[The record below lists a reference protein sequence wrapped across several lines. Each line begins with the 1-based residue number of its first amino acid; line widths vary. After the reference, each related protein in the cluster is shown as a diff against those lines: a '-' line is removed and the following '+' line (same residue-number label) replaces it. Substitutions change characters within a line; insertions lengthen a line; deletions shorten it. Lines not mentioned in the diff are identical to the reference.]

1 MINNRIEKLRSL
13 MKEKDIFAYII
24 PSADY
29 HQSEY
34 VGEFFKGREF
44 ISGFTGSAGTVV
56 ITQEKAILWT
66 DGRYFLQA
74 EEELSTSCVELYKMG
89 QENVPT
95 TFEYIENEVPSGSK
109 VGFDGRTISAAMGA
123 ILELNLAKKNI
134 TISYEDDLLNE
145 IWEDRPA
152 LSDAKAFLLD
162 IKYRGEDFTSKIA
175 RVREWMREN
184 NTTTHILTSLDDI
197 AWLFNIRG
205 GDIKYNPVVLSYAV
219 ITLDKAI
226 LFIDENKL
234 NDEIKEEFNKI
245 GIEIRNYFEIYE
257 FVKNINKDEVVLL
270 DGTTVNYTI
279 YKNIPSNVTII
290 DAPNPTFIFKAIK
303 NEVELQ
309 NIRDCHIKDGVA
321 MTKFMY
327 WLKTNIGKMKITE
340 ISAADKLEELRR
352 NDKECFDL
360 SFPTIAGYKEHAAMM
375 HYSATEESDYELKQ
389 EGMLLVDSGGQYYTG
404 TTDITRTYILGDITE
419 EQKLHYTSVLRGMI
433 RLSKAKFLYGCRG
446 LNLDILARGPL
457 WDIGIDYKCGTG
469 HGIGFVSNVHE
480 GPNGFRWKI
489 VPERNDSCIFEEGMV
504 TTNEPGVYIEG
515 SHGIRIENEL
525 ICQRGPKVG
534 VDQFMEFETITFA
547 PIDLDGVNPEYMEK
561 SEIAWLNNYHEQVF
575 EKISP
580 YLNEEEVEWLKKY
593 TRAI

>member
-162 IKYRGEDFTSKIA
+162 IKYSGEDFTSKIA

-226 LFIDENKL
+226 LFVDENKL
-234 NDEIKEEFNKI
+234 NDEIKTSFGEEVV
-245 GIEIRNYFEIYE
+245 EIKNYFEIYE
-257 FVKNINKDEVVLL
+257 FVKTINKEEIVLIDSNKISYSIL
-270 DGTTVNYTI
+270 
-279 YKNIPSNVTII
+279 KNIPAGVKVVNGM
-290 DAPNPTFIFKAIK
+290 NPSTKFKAQK
-303 NEVELQ
+303 NSVEIE
-309 NIRDCHIKDGVA
+309 NTKKAHIRDGVA
-321 MTKFMY
+321 VTKFMY
-327 WLKTNIGKMKITE
+327 WLKNNIGKIEITE
-340 ISAADKLEELRR
+340 LSAADKITELRR
-352 NDKECFDL
+352 EQGKFIEE
-360 SFPTIAGYKEHAAMM
+360 SFGTIAGYASNGAII
-375 HYSATEESDYELKQ
+375 HYSVTKESNTTLKDR
-389 EGMLLVDSGGQYYTG
+389 GLFLLDSGGQYFDG
-404 TTDITRTYILGDITE
+404 TTDITRTFALGELTE
-419 EQKLHYTSVLRGMI
+419 EEKYHFTTVARAMI
-433 RLSKAKFLYGCRG
+433 RLSDVKFLHGVNGYY
-446 LNLDILARGPL
+446 LDILARGIL
-457 WDIGIDYKCGTG
+457 WNEGLNYNHGTG
-469 HGIGFVSNVHE
+469 HGVGHVLNVHE
-480 GPNGFRWKI
+480 GPNGFRLDNKESAI
-489 VPERNDSCIFEEGMV
+489 LEEGMI
-504 TTNEPGVYIEG
+504 TTNEPGFYKAG
-515 SHGIRIENEL
+515 SHGIRLENEML
-525 ICQRGPKVG
+525 CVKGEKSEFG
-534 VDQFMEFETITFA
+534 QFMEFEPITIA
-547 PIDLDGVNPEYMEK
+547 PIDLDAINVELMKEDEK
-561 SEIAWLNNYHEQVF
+561 A
-575 EKISP
+575 
-580 YLNEEEVEWLKKY
+580 YLNEYHKMVFDTVSPFLTTEETNWLKEY

>member
-123 ILELNLAKKNI
+123 VLELNLAKKNI

-162 IKYRGEDFTSKIA
+162 IKYSGEDFTSKIA

-226 LFIDENKL
+226 LFVDENKL
-234 NDEIKEEFNKI
+234 NDEIKTSFGEEVV
-245 GIEIRNYFEIYE
+245 EIKNYFEIDE
-257 FVKNINKDEVVLL
+257 FVKTINKEEIVLIDSNKISYSIL
-270 DGTTVNYTI
+270 
-279 YKNIPSNVTII
+279 KNIPAGVKVVNGM
-290 DAPNPTFIFKAIK
+290 NPSTKFKAQK
-303 NEVELQ
+303 NSVEIE
-309 NIRDCHIKDGVA
+309 NTKKAHIRDGVA
-321 MTKFMY
+321 VTKFMY
-327 WLKTNIGKMKITE
+327 WLKNNIGKIEITE
-340 ISAADKLEELRR
+340 LSAADKITELRR
-352 NDKECFDL
+352 EQGKFIEE
-360 SFPTIAGYKEHAAMM
+360 SFGTIAGYASNGAII
-375 HYSATEESDYELKQ
+375 HYSATKESNTTLKDK
-389 EGMLLVDSGGQYYTG
+389 GLFLLDSGGQYFDG
-404 TTDITRTYILGDITE
+404 TTDITRTFALGELTE
-419 EQKLHYTSVLRGMI
+419 EEKYHFTTVARAMI
-433 RLSKAKFLYGCRG
+433 RLSDVKFLHGVNGYY
-446 LNLDILARGPL
+446 LDILARGIL
-457 WDIGIDYKCGTG
+457 WNEGLNYNHGTG
-469 HGIGFVSNVHE
+469 HGVGHVLNVHE
-480 GPNGFRWKI
+480 GPNGFRLDNKESAI
-489 VPERNDSCIFEEGMV
+489 LEEGMI
-504 TTNEPGVYIEG
+504 TTNEPGFYKAG
-515 SHGIRIENEL
+515 SHGIRLENEML
-525 ICQRGPKVG
+525 CVKGEKNEFG
-534 VDQFMEFETITFA
+534 QFMELEPITIA
-547 PIDLDGVNPEYMEK
+547 PIDLDAINVELMKEDEK
-561 SEIAWLNNYHEQVF
+561 A
-575 EKISP
+575 
-580 YLNEEEVEWLKKY
+580 YLNEYHKMVFDTVSPFLTTEETNWLKEY

>member
-162 IKYRGEDFTSKIA
+162 IKYSGEGFTSKIA

-234 NDEIKEEFNKI
+234 NDEIKTSFGEEVV
-245 GIEIRNYFEIYE
+245 EIKNYFEIYE
-257 FVKNINKDEVVLL
+257 FVKTINKEEIVLIDSNKISYSIL
-270 DGTTVNYTI
+270 
-279 YKNIPSNVTII
+279 KNIPAGVKVVNGM
-290 DAPNPTFIFKAIK
+290 NPSTKFKAQK
-303 NEVELQ
+303 NSVEIE
-309 NIRDCHIKDGVA
+309 NTKKAHIRDGVA
-321 MTKFMY
+321 VTKFMY
-327 WLKTNIGKMKITE
+327 WLKNNIGKIEITE
-340 ISAADKLEELRR
+340 LSAADKITELRR
-352 NDKECFDL
+352 EQGKFIEE
-360 SFPTIAGYKEHAAMM
+360 SFGTIAGYASNGAII
-375 HYSATEESDYELKQ
+375 HYSVTKESNTTLKDR
-389 EGMLLVDSGGQYYTG
+389 GLFLLDSGGQYFDG
-404 TTDITRTYILGDITE
+404 TTDITRTFALGELTE
-419 EQKLHYTSVLRGMI
+419 EEKYHFTTVARAMI
-433 RLSKAKFLYGCRG
+433 RLSDVKFLHGVNGYY
-446 LNLDILARGPL
+446 LDILARGIL
-457 WDIGIDYKCGTG
+457 WNEGLNYNHGTG
-469 HGIGFVSNVHE
+469 HGVGHVLNVHE
-480 GPNGFRWKI
+480 GPNGFRLDNKESAI
-489 VPERNDSCIFEEGMV
+489 LEEGMI
-504 TTNEPGVYIEG
+504 TTNEPGFYKAG
-515 SHGIRIENEL
+515 SHGIRLENEML
-525 ICQRGPKVG
+525 CVKGEKNEFG
-534 VDQFMEFETITFA
+534 QFMEFEPITIA
-547 PIDLDGVNPEYMEK
+547 PIDLDAINVELMKEDEK
-561 SEIAWLNNYHEQVF
+561 A
-575 EKISP
+575 
-580 YLNEEEVEWLKKY
+580 YLNEYHKMVFDTVSPFLTTEETNWLKEY

>member
-145 IWEDRPA
+145 IWDDRPA

-162 IKYRGEDFTSKIA
+162 IKYSGEDFTSKIA

-226 LFIDENKL
+226 LFVDENKL
-234 NDEIKEEFNKI
+234 NDEIKTSFGEEVV
-245 GIEIRNYFEIYE
+245 EIKNYFEIYE
-257 FVKNINKDEVVLL
+257 FVKTINKEEIVLIDSNKISYSIL
-270 DGTTVNYTI
+270 
-279 YKNIPSNVTII
+279 KNIPAGVKVVNGM
-290 DAPNPTFIFKAIK
+290 NPSTKFKAQK
-303 NEVELQ
+303 NSVEIE
-309 NIRDCHIKDGVA
+309 NTKKAHIRDGVA
-321 MTKFMY
+321 VTKFMY
-327 WLKTNIGKMKITE
+327 WLKNNIGKIEITE
-340 ISAADKLEELRR
+340 LSAADKITELRR
-352 NDKECFDL
+352 EQGKFIEE
-360 SFPTIAGYKEHAAMM
+360 SFGTIAGYASNGAII
-375 HYSATEESDYELKQ
+375 HYSVTKESNITLKDR
-389 EGMLLVDSGGQYYTG
+389 GLFLLDSGGQYFDG
-404 TTDITRTYILGDITE
+404 TTDITRTFALGELTE
-419 EQKLHYTSVLRGMI
+419 EEKYHFTTVARAMI
-433 RLSKAKFLYGCRG
+433 RLSDVKFLHGVNGYY
-446 LNLDILARGPL
+446 LDILARGIL
-457 WDIGIDYKCGTG
+457 WNEGLNYNHGTG
-469 HGIGFVSNVHE
+469 HGVGHVLNVHE
-480 GPNGFRWKI
+480 GPNGFRLDNKESAI
-489 VPERNDSCIFEEGMV
+489 LEEGMI
-504 TTNEPGVYIEG
+504 TTNEPGFYKAG
-515 SHGIRIENEL
+515 SHGIRLENEML
-525 ICQRGPKVG
+525 CVKGEKNEFG
-534 VDQFMEFETITFA
+534 QFMEFEPITIA
-547 PIDLDGVNPEYMEK
+547 PIDLDAINVELMKEDEK
-561 SEIAWLNNYHEQVF
+561 A
-575 EKISP
+575 
-580 YLNEEEVEWLKKY
+580 YLNEYHKMVFDTVSPFLTTEETNWLKEY

>member
-152 LSDAKAFLLD
+152 LSDVKAFLLD
-162 IKYRGEDFTSKIA
+162 IKYSGEDFTSKIA

-219 ITLDKAI
+219 ITLDKAM
-226 LFIDENKL
+226 LFVDENKL
-234 NDEIKEEFNKI
+234 NDEIKTSFGEEVV
-245 GIEIRNYFEIYE
+245 EIKNYFEIYE
-257 FVKNINKDEVVLL
+257 FVKTINKEEIVLIDSNKISYSIL
-270 DGTTVNYTI
+270 
-279 YKNIPSNVTII
+279 KNIPAGVKVVNGM
-290 DAPNPTFIFKAIK
+290 NPSTKFKAQK
-303 NEVELQ
+303 NSVEIE
-309 NIRDCHIKDGVA
+309 NTKKAHIRDGVA
-321 MTKFMY
+321 VTKFMY
-327 WLKTNIGKMKITE
+327 WLKNNIGKIEITE
-340 ISAADKLEELRR
+340 LSAADKITELRR
-352 NDKECFDL
+352 EQGKFIEE
-360 SFPTIAGYKEHAAMM
+360 SFGTIAGYASNGAII
-375 HYSATEESDYELKQ
+375 HYSVTKESNTTLKDR
-389 EGMLLVDSGGQYYTG
+389 GLFLLDSGGQYFDG
-404 TTDITRTYILGDITE
+404 TTDITRTFALGELTE
-419 EQKLHYTSVLRGMI
+419 EEKYHFTTVARAMI
-433 RLSKAKFLYGCRG
+433 RLSDVKFLHGVNGYY
-446 LNLDILARGPL
+446 LDILARGIL
-457 WDIGIDYKCGTG
+457 WNEGLNYNHGTG
-469 HGIGFVSNVHE
+469 HGVGHVLNVHE
-480 GPNGFRWKI
+480 GPNGFRLDNKESAI
-489 VPERNDSCIFEEGMV
+489 LEEGMI
-504 TTNEPGVYIEG
+504 TTNEPGFYKAG
-515 SHGIRIENEL
+515 SHGIRLENEML
-525 ICQRGPKVG
+525 CVKGEKNEFG
-534 VDQFMEFETITFA
+534 QFMEFEPITIA
-547 PIDLDGVNPEYMEK
+547 PIDLDAINVELMKEDEK
-561 SEIAWLNNYHEQVF
+561 A
-575 EKISP
+575 
-580 YLNEEEVEWLKKY
+580 YLNEYHKMVFDTVSPFLTTEETNWLKEY

>member
-152 LSDAKAFLLD
+152 LSDAKAFSLD
-162 IKYRGEDFTSKIA
+162 VKYSGEDFTSKIA

-226 LFIDENKL
+226 LFVDENKL
-234 NDEIKEEFNKI
+234 NDEIKTSFGEEVV
-245 GIEIRNYFEIYE
+245 EIKNYFEIYE
-257 FVKNINKDEVVLL
+257 FVKTINKEEIVLIDSNKISYSIL
-270 DGTTVNYTI
+270 
-279 YKNIPSNVTII
+279 KNIPAGVKVVNSM
-290 DAPNPTFIFKAIK
+290 NPSTKFKAQK
-303 NEVELQ
+303 NSVEIE
-309 NIRDCHIKDGVA
+309 NTKKAHIRDGVA
-321 MTKFMY
+321 VTKFMY
-327 WLKTNIGKMKITE
+327 WLKNNIGKIEITE
-340 ISAADKLEELRR
+340 LSAADKITELRR
-352 NDKECFDL
+352 EQGKFIEE
-360 SFPTIAGYKEHAAMM
+360 SFGTIAGYASNGAII
-375 HYSATEESDYELKQ
+375 HYSVTKESNTTLKDR
-389 EGMLLVDSGGQYYTG
+389 GLFLLDSGGQYFDG
-404 TTDITRTYILGDITE
+404 TTDITRTFALGELTKE
-419 EQKLHYTSVLRGMI
+419 EKYHFTTVARAMI
-433 RLSKAKFLYGCRG
+433 RLSDVKFLHGVNGYY
-446 LNLDILARGPL
+446 LDILARGIL
-457 WDIGIDYKCGTG
+457 WNEGLNYNHGTG
-469 HGIGFVSNVHE
+469 HGVGHVLNVHE
-480 GPNGFRWKI
+480 GPNGFRLDNKESAI
-489 VPERNDSCIFEEGMV
+489 LEEGMI
-504 TTNEPGVYIEG
+504 TTNEPGFYKAG
-515 SHGIRIENEL
+515 SHGIRLENEML
-525 ICQRGPKVG
+525 CVKGEKNEFG
-534 VDQFMEFETITFA
+534 QFMEFEPITIA
-547 PIDLDGVNPEYMEK
+547 PIDLDAINVELMKEDEK
-561 SEIAWLNNYHEQVF
+561 A
-575 EKISP
+575 
-580 YLNEEEVEWLKKY
+580 YLNEYHKMVFDTVSPFLTTEETNWLKEY

>member
-152 LSDAKAFLLD
+152 LSDVKAFLLD

-184 NTTTHILTSLDDI
+184 NTTNHILTSLDDI

-226 LFIDENKL
+226 LFVDENKL
-234 NDEIKEEFNKI
+234 NDEIKTSFGEEVV
-245 GIEIRNYFEIYE
+245 EIKNYFEIYE
-257 FVKNINKDEVVLL
+257 FVKTINKEEIVLIDSNKISYSIL
-270 DGTTVNYTI
+270 
-279 YKNIPSNVTII
+279 KNIPAGVKVVNGM
-290 DAPNPTFIFKAIK
+290 NPSTKFKAQK
-303 NEVELQ
+303 NSVEIE
-309 NIRDCHIKDGVA
+309 NTKKAHIRDGVA
-321 MTKFMY
+321 VTKFMY
-327 WLKTNIGKMKITE
+327 WLKNNIGKIEITE
-340 ISAADKLEELRR
+340 LSAADKITELRR
-352 NDKECFDL
+352 EQGKFIEE
-360 SFPTIAGYKEHAAMM
+360 SFGTIAGYASNGAII
-375 HYSATEESDYELKQ
+375 HYSVTKESNTTLKDR
-389 EGMLLVDSGGQYYTG
+389 GLFLLDSGGQYFDG
-404 TTDITRTYILGDITE
+404 TTDITRTFALGELTE
-419 EQKLHYTSVLRGMI
+419 EEKYHFTTVARAMI
-433 RLSKAKFLYGCRG
+433 RLSDVKFLHGVNGYY
-446 LNLDILARGPL
+446 LDILARGIL
-457 WDIGIDYKCGTG
+457 WNEGLNYNHGTG
-469 HGIGFVSNVHE
+469 HGVGHVLNVHE
-480 GPNGFRWKI
+480 GPNGFRLDNKESAI
-489 VPERNDSCIFEEGMV
+489 LEEGMI
-504 TTNEPGVYIEG
+504 TTNEPGFYKAG
-515 SHGIRIENEL
+515 SHGIRLENEML
-525 ICQRGPKVG
+525 CVKGEKNEFG
-534 VDQFMEFETITFA
+534 QFMEFEPITIA
-547 PIDLDGVNPEYMEK
+547 PIDLDAINVELMKEDEK
-561 SEIAWLNNYHEQVF
+561 A
-575 EKISP
+575 
-580 YLNEEEVEWLKKY
+580 YLNEYHKMVFDTVSPFLTTEETNWLKEY

>member
-152 LSDAKAFLLD
+152 LSDVKAFLLD
-162 IKYRGEDFTSKIA
+162 IKYSGEDFTSKIA

-234 NDEIKEEFNKI
+234 NDEIKTSFGEEVV
-245 GIEIRNYFEIYE
+245 EIKNYFEIYE
-257 FVKNINKDEVVLL
+257 FVKTINKEEIVLIDSNKISYSIL
-270 DGTTVNYTI
+270 
-279 YKNIPSNVTII
+279 KNIPAGVKVVNGM
-290 DAPNPTFIFKAIK
+290 NPSTKFKAQK
-303 NEVELQ
+303 NSVEIE
-309 NIRDCHIKDGVA
+309 NTKKAHIRDGVA
-321 MTKFMY
+321 VTKFMY
-327 WLKTNIGKMKITE
+327 WLKNNIGKIEITE
-340 ISAADKLEELRR
+340 LSAADKITELRR
-352 NDKECFDL
+352 EQGKFIGE
-360 SFPTIAGYKEHAAMM
+360 SFGTIAGYASNGAII
-375 HYSATEESDYELKQ
+375 HYSVTKESNITLKDR
-389 EGMLLVDSGGQYYTG
+389 GLFLLDSGGQYFDG
-404 TTDITRTYILGDITE
+404 TTDITRTFALGELTE
-419 EQKLHYTSVLRGMI
+419 EEKYHFTTVARAMI
-433 RLSKAKFLYGCRG
+433 RLSDVKFLHGVNGYY
-446 LNLDILARGPL
+446 LDILARGIL
-457 WDIGIDYKCGTG
+457 WNEGLNYNHGTG
-469 HGIGFVSNVHE
+469 HGVGHVLNVHE
-480 GPNGFRWKI
+480 GPNGFRLDNKESAI
-489 VPERNDSCIFEEGMV
+489 LEEGMI
-504 TTNEPGVYIEG
+504 TTNEPGFYKAG
-515 SHGIRIENEL
+515 SHGIRLENEML
-525 ICQRGPKVG
+525 CVKGEKNEFG
-534 VDQFMEFETITFA
+534 QFMEFEPITIA
-547 PIDLDGVNPEYMEK
+547 PIDLDAINVELMKEDEK
-561 SEIAWLNNYHEQVF
+561 A
-575 EKISP
+575 
-580 YLNEEEVEWLKKY
+580 YLNEYHKMVFDTVSPFLTTEETNWLKEY

>member
-162 IKYRGEDFTSKIA
+162 IKYSGEDFTSKIA

-226 LFIDENKL
+226 FFIDENKL
-234 NDEIKEEFNKI
+234 NDEIKTSFGEEVV
-245 GIEIRNYFEIYE
+245 EIKNYFEIYE
-257 FVKNINKDEVVLL
+257 FVKTINKEEIVLIDSNKISYSIL
-270 DGTTVNYTI
+270 
-279 YKNIPSNVTII
+279 KNIPAGVKVVNGM
-290 DAPNPTFIFKAIK
+290 NPSTKFKAQK
-303 NEVELQ
+303 NSVEIE
-309 NIRDCHIKDGVA
+309 NTKKAHIRDGVA
-321 MTKFMY
+321 VTKFMY
-327 WLKTNIGKMKITE
+327 WLKNNIGKIEITE
-340 ISAADKLEELRR
+340 LSAADKITELRR
-352 NDKECFDL
+352 EQGKFIEE
-360 SFPTIAGYKEHAAMM
+360 SFGTIAGYASNGAII
-375 HYSATEESDYELKQ
+375 HYSVTKESNTTLKDR
-389 EGMLLVDSGGQYYTG
+389 GLFLLDSGGQYFDG
-404 TTDITRTYILGDITE
+404 TTDITRTFALGELTE
-419 EQKLHYTSVLRGMI
+419 EEKYHFTTVARAMI
-433 RLSKAKFLYGCRG
+433 RLSDVKFLHGVNGYY
-446 LNLDILARGPL
+446 LDILARGIL
-457 WDIGIDYKCGTG
+457 WNEGLNYNHGTG
-469 HGIGFVSNVHE
+469 HGVGHVLNVHE
-480 GPNGFRWKI
+480 GPNGFRLDNKESAI
-489 VPERNDSCIFEEGMV
+489 LEEGMI
-504 TTNEPGVYIEG
+504 TTNEPGFYKAG
-515 SHGIRIENEL
+515 SHGIRLENEML
-525 ICQRGPKVG
+525 CVKGEKNEFG
-534 VDQFMEFETITFA
+534 QFMEFEPITIA
-547 PIDLDGVNPEYMEK
+547 PIDLDAINVELMKEDEK
-561 SEIAWLNNYHEQVF
+561 A
-575 EKISP
+575 
-580 YLNEEEVEWLKKY
+580 YLNEYHKMVFDTVSPFLTTEETNWLKEY

>member
-95 TFEYIENEVPSGSK
+95 TFEYIENEVPSGAK

-145 IWEDRPA
+145 IWEDRPS

-162 IKYRGEDFTSKIA
+162 IKYSGEDFTSKIA

-226 LFIDENKL
+226 LFVDENKL
-234 NDEIKEEFNKI
+234 NDEIKTSFGEEVV
-245 GIEIRNYFEIYE
+245 EIKNYFEIYE
-257 FVKNINKDEVVLL
+257 FVKTINKEEIVLIDSNKISYSIL
-270 DGTTVNYTI
+270 
-279 YKNIPSNVTII
+279 KNIPAGVKVVNGM
-290 DAPNPTFIFKAIK
+290 NPSTKFKAQK
-303 NEVELQ
+303 NSVEIE
-309 NIRDCHIKDGVA
+309 NTKKAHIRDGVA
-321 MTKFMY
+321 VTKFMY
-327 WLKTNIGKMKITE
+327 WLKNNIGKIEITE
-340 ISAADKLEELRR
+340 LSAADKITELRR
-352 NDKECFDL
+352 EQGKFIEE
-360 SFPTIAGYKEHAAMM
+360 SFGTIAGYASNGAII
-375 HYSATEESDYELKQ
+375 HYSVTKESNTTLKDR
-389 EGMLLVDSGGQYYTG
+389 GLFLLDSGGQYFDG
-404 TTDITRTYILGDITE
+404 TTDITRTFALGELTKE
-419 EQKLHYTSVLRGMI
+419 EKYHFTTVARAMI
-433 RLSKAKFLYGCRG
+433 RLSDVKFLHGVNGYY
-446 LNLDILARGPL
+446 LDILARGIL
-457 WDIGIDYKCGTG
+457 WNEGLNYNHGTG
-469 HGIGFVSNVHE
+469 HGVGHVLNVHE
-480 GPNGFRWKI
+480 GPNGFRLDNKESAI
-489 VPERNDSCIFEEGMV
+489 LEEGMI
-504 TTNEPGVYIEG
+504 TTNEPGFYKAG
-515 SHGIRIENEL
+515 SHGIRLENEML
-525 ICQRGPKVG
+525 CVKGEKNEFG
-534 VDQFMEFETITFA
+534 QFMEFEPITIA
-547 PIDLDGVNPEYMEK
+547 PIDLDAINVELMKEDEK
-561 SEIAWLNNYHEQVF
+561 A
-575 EKISP
+575 
-580 YLNEEEVEWLKKY
+580 YLNEYHKIVFDTVSPFLTTEETNWLKEY

>member
-226 LFIDENKL
+226 LFVDENKL
-234 NDEIKEEFNKI
+234 NDEIKTSFGEEVV
-245 GIEIRNYFEIYE
+245 EIKNYFEIYE
-257 FVKNINKDEVVLL
+257 FVKTINKEEIVLIDSNKISYSIL
-270 DGTTVNYTI
+270 
-279 YKNIPSNVTII
+279 KNIPAGVKVVNGM
-290 DAPNPTFIFKAIK
+290 NPSTKFKAQK
-303 NEVELQ
+303 NSVEIE
-309 NIRDCHIKDGVA
+309 NTKKAHIRDGVA
-321 MTKFMY
+321 VTKFMY
-327 WLKTNIGKMKITE
+327 WLKNNIGKIEITE
-340 ISAADKLEELRR
+340 LSAADKITELRR
-352 NDKECFDL
+352 EQGKFIEE
-360 SFPTIAGYKEHAAMM
+360 SFGTIAGYASNGAII
-375 HYSATEESDYELKQ
+375 HYSVTKESNITLKDR
-389 EGMLLVDSGGQYYTG
+389 GLFLLDSGGQYFDG
-404 TTDITRTYILGDITE
+404 TTDITRTFALGELTE
-419 EQKLHYTSVLRGMI
+419 EEKYHFTTVARAMI
-433 RLSKAKFLYGCRG
+433 RLSDVKFLHGVNGYY
-446 LNLDILARGPL
+446 LDILARGIL
-457 WDIGIDYKCGTG
+457 WNEGLNYNHGTG
-469 HGIGFVSNVHE
+469 HGVGHVLNVHE
-480 GPNGFRWKI
+480 GPNGFRLDNKESAI
-489 VPERNDSCIFEEGMV
+489 LEEGMI
-504 TTNEPGVYIEG
+504 TTNEPGFYKAG
-515 SHGIRIENEL
+515 SHGIRLENEML
-525 ICQRGPKVG
+525 CVKGEKNEFG
-534 VDQFMEFETITFA
+534 QFMEFEPITIA
-547 PIDLDGVNPEYMEK
+547 PIDLDAINVELMKEDEK
-561 SEIAWLNNYHEQVF
+561 A
-575 EKISP
+575 
-580 YLNEEEVEWLKKY
+580 YLNEYHKMVFDTVSPFLTTEETNWLKEY

>member
-162 IKYRGEDFTSKIA
+162 IKYSGEDFTSKIA

-226 LFIDENKL
+226 LFVDENKL
-234 NDEIKEEFNKI
+234 NEEIKTSFGEEVV
-245 GIEIRNYFEIYE
+245 EIKNYFEIYE
-257 FVKNINKDEVVLL
+257 FVKTINKEEIVLIDSNKISYSIL
-270 DGTTVNYTI
+270 
-279 YKNIPSNVTII
+279 KNIPAGVKVVNGM
-290 DAPNPTFIFKAIK
+290 NPSTKFKAQK
-303 NEVELQ
+303 NSVEIE
-309 NIRDCHIKDGVA
+309 NTKKAHIRDGVA
-321 MTKFMY
+321 VTKFMY
-327 WLKTNIGKMKITE
+327 WLKNNIGKIEITE
-340 ISAADKLEELRR
+340 LSAADKITELRR
-352 NDKECFDL
+352 EQGKFIEE
-360 SFPTIAGYKEHAAMM
+360 SFGTIAGYASNGAII
-375 HYSATEESDYELKQ
+375 HYSVTEESNTTLKDR
-389 EGMLLVDSGGQYYTG
+389 GLFLLDSGGQYFDG
-404 TTDITRTYILGDITE
+404 TTDITRTFALGELTE
-419 EQKLHYTSVLRGMI
+419 EEKYHFTTVARAMI
-433 RLSKAKFLYGCRG
+433 RLSDVKFLHGVNGYY
-446 LNLDILARGPL
+446 LDILARGIL
-457 WDIGIDYKCGTG
+457 WNEGLNYNHGTG
-469 HGIGFVSNVHE
+469 HGVGHVLNVHE
-480 GPNGFRWKI
+480 GPNGFRLDNKESAI
-489 VPERNDSCIFEEGMV
+489 LEEGMI
-504 TTNEPGVYIEG
+504 TTNEPGFYKAG
-515 SHGIRIENEL
+515 SHGIRLENEML
-525 ICQRGPKVG
+525 CVKGEKNEFG
-534 VDQFMEFETITFA
+534 QFMEFEPITIA
-547 PIDLDGVNPEYMEK
+547 PIDLDAINVELMKEDEK
-561 SEIAWLNNYHEQVF
+561 A
-575 EKISP
+575 
-580 YLNEEEVEWLKKY
+580 YLNEYHKMVFDTVSPFLTTEETNWLKEY

>member
-152 LSDAKAFLLD
+152 LSDVKAFLLD
-162 IKYRGEDFTSKIA
+162 IKYSGEDFTSKIA

-234 NDEIKEEFNKI
+234 NDEIKTSFGEEVV
-245 GIEIRNYFEIYE
+245 EIKNYFEIYE
-257 FVKNINKDEVVLL
+257 FVKTINKEEIVLIDSNKISYSIL
-270 DGTTVNYTI
+270 
-279 YKNIPSNVTII
+279 KNIPAGVKVVNGM
-290 DAPNPTFIFKAIK
+290 NPSTKFKAQK
-303 NEVELQ
+303 NSVEIE
-309 NIRDCHIKDGVA
+309 NTKKAHIRDGVA
-321 MTKFMY
+321 VTKFMY
-327 WLKTNIGKMKITE
+327 WLKNNIGKIEITE
-340 ISAADKLEELRR
+340 LSAADKITELRR
-352 NDKECFDL
+352 EQGKFIEE
-360 SFPTIAGYKEHAAMM
+360 SFGTIAGYASNGAII
-375 HYSATEESDYELKQ
+375 HYSVTKESNITLKDR
-389 EGMLLVDSGGQYYTG
+389 GLFLLDSGGQYFDG
-404 TTDITRTYILGDITE
+404 TTDITRTFALGELTKE
-419 EQKLHYTSVLRGMI
+419 EKYHFTTVARAMI
-433 RLSKAKFLYGCRG
+433 RLSDVKFLHGVNGYY
-446 LNLDILARGPL
+446 LDILARGIL
-457 WDIGIDYKCGTG
+457 WNEGLNYNHGTG
-469 HGIGFVSNVHE
+469 HGVGHVLNVHE
-480 GPNGFRWKI
+480 GPNGFRLDNKESAI
-489 VPERNDSCIFEEGMV
+489 LEEGMI
-504 TTNEPGVYIEG
+504 TTNEPGFYKAG
-515 SHGIRIENEL
+515 SHGIRLENEML
-525 ICQRGPKVG
+525 CVKGEKNEFG
-534 VDQFMEFETITFA
+534 QFMEFEPITIA
-547 PIDLDGVNPEYMEK
+547 PIDLDAINVELMKEDEK
-561 SEIAWLNNYHEQVF
+561 A
-575 EKISP
+575 
-580 YLNEEEVEWLKKY
+580 YLNEYHKMVFDTVSPFLTTEETNWLKEY

>member
-74 EEELSTSCVELYKMG
+74 EEELSTSCVDLYKMG

-152 LSDAKAFLLD
+152 LSDVKAFLLD
-162 IKYRGEDFTSKIA
+162 IKYSGEDFTSKIA

-234 NDEIKEEFNKI
+234 NDEIKTSFGEEVV
-245 GIEIRNYFEIYE
+245 EIKNYFEIYE
-257 FVKNINKDEVVLL
+257 FVKTINKEEIVLIDSNKISYSIL
-270 DGTTVNYTI
+270 
-279 YKNIPSNVTII
+279 KNIPAGVKVVNGM
-290 DAPNPTFIFKAIK
+290 NPSTKFKAQK
-303 NEVELQ
+303 NSVEIE
-309 NIRDCHIKDGVA
+309 NTKKAHIRDGVA
-321 MTKFMY
+321 VTKFMY
-327 WLKTNIGKMKITE
+327 WLKNNIGKIEITE
-340 ISAADKLEELRR
+340 LSAADKITELRR
-352 NDKECFDL
+352 EQGKFIEE
-360 SFPTIAGYKEHAAMM
+360 SFGTIAGYASNGAII
-375 HYSATEESDYELKQ
+375 HYSVTKESNITLKDR
-389 EGMLLVDSGGQYYTG
+389 GLFLLDSGGQYFDG
-404 TTDITRTYILGDITE
+404 TTDITRTFALGELTE
-419 EQKLHYTSVLRGMI
+419 EEKYHFTTVARAMI
-433 RLSKAKFLYGCRG
+433 RLSDVKFLHGVNGYY
-446 LNLDILARGPL
+446 LDILARGIL
-457 WDIGIDYKCGTG
+457 WNEGLNYNHGTG
-469 HGIGFVSNVHE
+469 HGVGHVLNVHE
-480 GPNGFRWKI
+480 GPNGFRLDNKESAI
-489 VPERNDSCIFEEGMV
+489 LEEGMI
-504 TTNEPGVYIEG
+504 TTNEPGFYKAG
-515 SHGIRIENEL
+515 SHGIRLENEML
-525 ICQRGPKVG
+525 CVKGEKNEFG
-534 VDQFMEFETITFA
+534 QFMEFEPITIA
-547 PIDLDGVNPEYMEK
+547 PIDLDAINVELMKEDEK
-561 SEIAWLNNYHEQVF
+561 A
-575 EKISP
+575 
-580 YLNEEEVEWLKKY
+580 YLNEYHKMVFDTVSPFLTTEETNWLKEY

>member
-152 LSDAKAFLLD
+152 LSDVKAFLLD
-162 IKYRGEDFTSKIA
+162 IKYSGEDFTSKIA

-226 LFIDENKL
+226 LFVDENKL
-234 NDEIKEEFNKI
+234 NDEIKTSFGEEVV
-245 GIEIRNYFEIYE
+245 EIKNYFEIYE
-257 FVKNINKDEVVLL
+257 FVKTINKEEIVLIDSNKISYSIL
-270 DGTTVNYTI
+270 
-279 YKNIPSNVTII
+279 KNIPAGVKVVNGM
-290 DAPNPTFIFKAIK
+290 NPSTKFKAQK
-303 NEVELQ
+303 NSVEIE
-309 NIRDCHIKDGVA
+309 NTKKAHIRDGVA
-321 MTKFMY
+321 VTKFMY
-327 WLKTNIGKMKITE
+327 WLKNNIGKIEITE
-340 ISAADKLEELRR
+340 LSAADKITELRR
-352 NDKECFDL
+352 EQGKFIEE
-360 SFPTIAGYKEHAAMM
+360 SFGTIAGYASNGAII
-375 HYSATEESDYELKQ
+375 HYSVTKESNTTLKDR
-389 EGMLLVDSGGQYYTG
+389 GLFLLDSGGQYFDG
-404 TTDITRTYILGDITE
+404 TTDITRTFALGELTE
-419 EQKLHYTSVLRGMI
+419 EEKYHFTTVARAMI
-433 RLSKAKFLYGCRG
+433 RLSDVKFLHGVNGYY
-446 LNLDILARGPL
+446 LDILARGIL
-457 WDIGIDYKCGTG
+457 WNEGLNYNHGTG
-469 HGIGFVSNVHE
+469 HGVGHVLNVHE
-480 GPNGFRWKI
+480 GPNGFRLDNKESAI
-489 VPERNDSCIFEEGMV
+489 LEEVMI
-504 TTNEPGVYIEG
+504 TTNEPGFYKAG
-515 SHGIRIENEL
+515 SHGIRLENEML
-525 ICQRGPKVG
+525 CVKGEKNEFG
-534 VDQFMEFETITFA
+534 QFMEFEPITIA
-547 PIDLDGVNPEYMEK
+547 PIDLDAINVELMKEDEK
-561 SEIAWLNNYHEQVF
+561 A
-575 EKISP
+575 
-580 YLNEEEVEWLKKY
+580 YLNEYHKMVFDTVSPFLTTEETNWLKEY

>member
-162 IKYRGEDFTSKIA
+162 IKYSGEDFTSKIA

-226 LFIDENKL
+226 LFVDENKL
-234 NDEIKEEFNKI
+234 NDEIKTSFGEEVV
-245 GIEIRNYFEIYE
+245 EIKNYFEIYE
-257 FVKNINKDEVVLL
+257 FVKTINKEEIVLIDSNKISYSIL
-270 DGTTVNYTI
+270 
-279 YKNIPSNVTII
+279 KNIPAGVKVVNGM
-290 DAPNPTFIFKAIK
+290 NPSTKFKAQK
-303 NEVELQ
+303 NSVEIE
-309 NIRDCHIKDGVA
+309 NTKKAHIRDGVA
-321 MTKFMY
+321 VTKFMY
-327 WLKTNIGKMKITE
+327 WLKNNIGKIEITE
-340 ISAADKLEELRR
+340 LSAADKITELRR
-352 NDKECFDL
+352 EQGKFIEE
-360 SFPTIAGYKEHAAMM
+360 SFGTIAGYASNGAII
-375 HYSATEESDYELKQ
+375 HYSVTKESNTTLKDR
-389 EGMLLVDSGGQYYTG
+389 GLFLLDSGGQYFDG
-404 TTDITRTYILGDITE
+404 TTDITRTFALGNLTE
-419 EQKLHYTSVLRGMI
+419 EEKYHFTTVARAMI
-433 RLSKAKFLYGCRG
+433 RLSDVKFLYGVNG
-446 LNLDILARGPL
+446 YYLDILARGIL
-457 WDIGIDYKCGTG
+457 WNEGLNYNHGTG
-469 HGIGFVSNVHE
+469 HGVGHVLNVHE
-480 GPNGFRWKI
+480 GPNGFRLDNKESAI
-489 VPERNDSCIFEEGMV
+489 LEEGMI
-504 TTNEPGVYIEG
+504 TTNEPGFYKAG
-515 SHGIRIENEL
+515 SHGIRLENEML
-525 ICQRGPKVG
+525 CVKGEKNEFG
-534 VDQFMEFETITFA
+534 QFMEFEPITIA
-547 PIDLDGVNPEYMEK
+547 PIDLDAINVELMKEDEK
-561 SEIAWLNNYHEQVF
+561 A
-575 EKISP
+575 
-580 YLNEEEVEWLKKY
+580 YLNEYHKMVFDTVSPFLTTEETNWLKEY

>member
-162 IKYRGEDFTSKIA
+162 IKYSGEDFTSKIA

-226 LFIDENKL
+226 LFVDENKL
-234 NDEIKEEFNKI
+234 NDEIKTSFGEEVV
-245 GIEIRNYFEIYE
+245 EIKNYFEIYE
-257 FVKNINKDEVVLL
+257 FVKTINKEEIVLIDSNKISYSIL
-270 DGTTVNYTI
+270 
-279 YKNIPSNVTII
+279 KNIPAGVKVVNGM
-290 DAPNPTFIFKAIK
+290 NPSTKFKAQK
-303 NEVELQ
+303 NSVEIE
-309 NIRDCHIKDGVA
+309 NTKKAHIRDGVA
-321 MTKFMY
+321 VTKFMY
-327 WLKTNIGKMKITE
+327 WLKNNIGKIEITE
-340 ISAADKLEELRR
+340 LSAADKITELRR
-352 NDKECFDL
+352 EQGKFIEE
-360 SFPTIAGYKEHAAMM
+360 SFGTIAGYASNGAIF
-375 HYSATEESDYELKQ
+375 HYSVTKESNTTLKDR
-389 EGMLLVDSGGQYYTG
+389 GLFLLDSGGQYFDG
-404 TTDITRTYILGDITE
+404 TTDITRTFALGELTKE
-419 EQKLHYTSVLRGMI
+419 EKYHFTTVARAMI
-433 RLSKAKFLYGCRG
+433 RLSDVKFLHGVNGYY
-446 LNLDILARGPL
+446 LDILARGIL
-457 WDIGIDYKCGTG
+457 WNEGLNYNHGTG
-469 HGIGFVSNVHE
+469 HGVGHVLNVHE
-480 GPNGFRWKI
+480 GPNGFRLDNKESAI
-489 VPERNDSCIFEEGMV
+489 LEEGMI
-504 TTNEPGVYIEG
+504 TTNEPGFYKAG
-515 SHGIRIENEL
+515 SHGIRLENEML
-525 ICQRGPKVG
+525 CVKGEKNEFG
-534 VDQFMEFETITFA
+534 QFMEFEPITIA
-547 PIDLDGVNPEYMEK
+547 PIDLDAINVELMKEDEK
-561 SEIAWLNNYHEQVF
+561 A
-575 EKISP
+575 
-580 YLNEEEVEWLKKY
+580 YLNEYHKMVFDTVSPFLTTEETNWLKEY

>member
-1 MINNRIEKLRSL
+1 MLFRS
-13 MKEKDIFAYII
+13 EKDIFAYII

-162 IKYRGEDFTSKIA
+162 IKYSGEDFTSKIA

-226 LFIDENKL
+226 LFVDENKL
-234 NDEIKEEFNKI
+234 NDEIKTSFGEEVV
-245 GIEIRNYFEIYE
+245 EIKNYFEIYE
-257 FVKNINKDEVVLL
+257 FVKTINKEEIVLIDSNKISYSIL
-270 DGTTVNYTI
+270 
-279 YKNIPSNVTII
+279 KNIPAGVKVVNGM
-290 DAPNPTFIFKAIK
+290 NPSTKFKAQK
-303 NEVELQ
+303 NSVEIE
-309 NIRDCHIKDGVA
+309 NTKKAHIRDGVA
-321 MTKFMY
+321 VTKFMY
-327 WLKTNIGKMKITE
+327 WLKNNIGKIEITE
-340 ISAADKLEELRR
+340 LSAADKITELRR
-352 NDKECFDL
+352 EQGKFIEE
-360 SFPTIAGYKEHAAMM
+360 SFGTIAGYASNGAII
-375 HYSATEESDYELKQ
+375 HYSVTKESNTTLKDR
-389 EGMLLVDSGGQYYTG
+389 GLFLLDSGGQYFDG
-404 TTDITRTYILGDITE
+404 TTDITRTFALGELTE
-419 EQKLHYTSVLRGMI
+419 EEKYHFTTVARAMI
-433 RLSKAKFLYGCRG
+433 RLSDVKFLHGVNGYY
-446 LNLDILARGPL
+446 LDILARGIL
-457 WDIGIDYKCGTG
+457 WNEGLNYNHGTG
-469 HGIGFVSNVHE
+469 HGVGHVLNVHE
-480 GPNGFRWKI
+480 GPNGFRLDNKESAI
-489 VPERNDSCIFEEGMV
+489 LEEGMI
-504 TTNEPGVYIEG
+504 TTNEPGFYKAG
-515 SHGIRIENEL
+515 SHGIRLENEML
-525 ICQRGPKVG
+525 CVKGEKNEFG
-534 VDQFMEFETITFA
+534 QFMEFEPITIA
-547 PIDLDGVNPEYMEK
+547 PIDLDAINVELMKEDEK
-561 SEIAWLNNYHEQVF
+561 A
-575 EKISP
+575 
-580 YLNEEEVEWLKKY
+580 YLNEYHKMVFDTVSPFLTTEETNWLKEY

>member
-162 IKYRGEDFTSKIA
+162 IKYSGEDFTSKIA

-226 LFIDENKL
+226 LFVDENKL
-234 NDEIKEEFNKI
+234 NEEIKTSFGEEVV
-245 GIEIRNYFEIYE
+245 EIKNYFEIYE
-257 FVKNINKDEVVLL
+257 FVKTINKEEIVLIDSNKISYSIL
-270 DGTTVNYTI
+270 
-279 YKNIPSNVTII
+279 KNIPAGVKVVNGM
-290 DAPNPTFIFKAIK
+290 NPSTKFKAQK
-303 NEVELQ
+303 NSVEIE
-309 NIRDCHIKDGVA
+309 NTKKAHIRDGVA
-321 MTKFMY
+321 VTKFMY
-327 WLKTNIGKMKITE
+327 WLKNNIGKIEITE
-340 ISAADKLEELRR
+340 LSAADKITELRR
-352 NDKECFDL
+352 EQGKFIEE
-360 SFPTIAGYKEHAAMM
+360 SFGTIAGYASNGAII
-375 HYSATEESDYELKQ
+375 HYSVTKESNTTLKDR
-389 EGMLLVDSGGQYYTG
+389 GLFLLDSGGQYFDG
-404 TTDITRTYILGDITE
+404 TTDITRTFALGELTE
-419 EQKLHYTSVLRGMI
+419 EEKYHFTTVARAMI
-433 RLSKAKFLYGCRG
+433 RLSDVKFLHGVNGYY
-446 LNLDILARGPL
+446 LDILARGIL
-457 WDIGIDYKCGTG
+457 WNEGLNYNHGTG
-469 HGIGFVSNVHE
+469 HGVGHVLNVHE
-480 GPNGFRWKI
+480 GPNGFRLDNKESAI
-489 VPERNDSCIFEEGMV
+489 LEEGMI
-504 TTNEPGVYIEG
+504 TTNEPGFYKAG
-515 SHGIRIENEL
+515 SHGIRLENEML
-525 ICQRGPKVG
+525 CVKGEKNEFG
-534 VDQFMEFETITFA
+534 QFMEFEPITIA
-547 PIDLDGVNPEYMEK
+547 PIDLDAINVELMKEDEK
-561 SEIAWLNNYHEQVF
+561 A
-575 EKISP
+575 
-580 YLNEEEVEWLKKY
+580 YLNEYHKMVFDTVSPFLTTEETNWLKEY

>member
-162 IKYRGEDFTSKIA
+162 IKYSGEDFTSKIA

-219 ITLDKAI
+219 ITLDKAM
-226 LFIDENKL
+226 LFVDENKL
-234 NDEIKEEFNKI
+234 NDEIKTSFGEEVV
-245 GIEIRNYFEIYE
+245 EIKNYFEIYE
-257 FVKNINKDEVVLL
+257 FVKTINKEEIVLIDSNKISYSIL
-270 DGTTVNYTI
+270 
-279 YKNIPSNVTII
+279 KNIPAGVKVVNGM
-290 DAPNPTFIFKAIK
+290 NPSTKFKAQK
-303 NEVELQ
+303 NSVEIE
-309 NIRDCHIKDGVA
+309 NTKKAHIRDGVA
-321 MTKFMY
+321 VTKFMY
-327 WLKTNIGKMKITE
+327 WLKNNIGKIEITE
-340 ISAADKLEELRR
+340 LSAADKITELRR
-352 NDKECFDL
+352 EQGKFIEE
-360 SFPTIAGYKEHAAMM
+360 SFGTIAGYASNGAII
-375 HYSATEESDYELKQ
+375 HYSVTKESNTTLKDR
-389 EGMLLVDSGGQYYTG
+389 GLFLLDSGGQYFDG
-404 TTDITRTYILGDITE
+404 TTDITRTFALGELTKE
-419 EQKLHYTSVLRGMI
+419 EKYHFTTVARAMI
-433 RLSKAKFLYGCRG
+433 RLSDVKFLHGVNGYY
-446 LNLDILARGPL
+446 LDILARGIL
-457 WDIGIDYKCGTG
+457 WNEGLNYNHGTG
-469 HGIGFVSNVHE
+469 HGVGHVLNVHE
-480 GPNGFRWKI
+480 GPNGFRLDNKESAI
-489 VPERNDSCIFEEGMV
+489 LEEGMI
-504 TTNEPGVYIEG
+504 TTNEPGFYKAG
-515 SHGIRIENEL
+515 SHGIRLENEML
-525 ICQRGPKVG
+525 CVKGEKNEFG
-534 VDQFMEFETITFA
+534 QFMEFEPITIA
-547 PIDLDGVNPEYMEK
+547 PIDLDAINVELMKEDEK
-561 SEIAWLNNYHEQVF
+561 A
-575 EKISP
+575 
-580 YLNEEEVEWLKKY
+580 YLNEYHKMVFDTVSPFLTTEETNWLKEY

>member
-123 ILELNLAKKNI
+123 TLELNLAKKNI

-152 LSDAKAFLLD
+152 LSDVKAFLLD
-162 IKYRGEDFTSKIA
+162 IKYSGEDFTSKIA

-234 NDEIKEEFNKI
+234 NDEIKTSFGEEVV
-245 GIEIRNYFEIYE
+245 EIKNYFEIYE
-257 FVKNINKDEVVLL
+257 FVKTINKEEIVLIDSNKISYSIL
-270 DGTTVNYTI
+270 
-279 YKNIPSNVTII
+279 KNIPAGVKVVNGM
-290 DAPNPTFIFKAIK
+290 NPSTKFKAQK
-303 NEVELQ
+303 NSVEIE
-309 NIRDCHIKDGVA
+309 NTKKAHIRDGVA
-321 MTKFMY
+321 VTKFMY
-327 WLKTNIGKMKITE
+327 WLKNNIGKIEITE
-340 ISAADKLEELRR
+340 LSAADKITELRR
-352 NDKECFDL
+352 EQGKFIEE
-360 SFPTIAGYKEHAAMM
+360 SFGTIAGYASNGAII
-375 HYSATEESDYELKQ
+375 HYSVTKESNITLKDR
-389 EGMLLVDSGGQYYTG
+389 GLFLLDSGGQYFDG
-404 TTDITRTYILGDITE
+404 TTDITRTFALGELTE
-419 EQKLHYTSVLRGMI
+419 EEKYHFTTVARAMI
-433 RLSKAKFLYGCRG
+433 RLSDVKFLYGVNG
-446 LNLDILARGPL
+446 YYLDILARGIL
-457 WDIGIDYKCGTG
+457 WNEGLNYNHGTG
-469 HGIGFVSNVHE
+469 HGVGHVLNVHE
-480 GPNGFRWKI
+480 GPNGFRLDNKESAI
-489 VPERNDSCIFEEGMV
+489 LEEGMI
-504 TTNEPGVYIEG
+504 TTNEPGFYKAG
-515 SHGIRIENEL
+515 SHGIRLENEML
-525 ICQRGPKVG
+525 CVKGEKNEFG
-534 VDQFMEFETITFA
+534 QFMEFEPITIA
-547 PIDLDGVNPEYMEK
+547 PIDLDAINVELMKEDEK
-561 SEIAWLNNYHEQVF
+561 A
-575 EKISP
+575 
-580 YLNEEEVEWLKKY
+580 YLNEYHKMVFDTVSPFLTTEETNWLKEY

>member
-152 LSDAKAFLLD
+152 LSDVKAFLLD
-162 IKYRGEDFTSKIA
+162 IKYSGEDFTSKIA

-234 NDEIKEEFNKI
+234 NDEIKTSFGEEVV
-245 GIEIRNYFEIYE
+245 EIKNYFEIYE
-257 FVKNINKDEVVLL
+257 FVKTINKEEIVLIDSNKISYSIL
-270 DGTTVNYTI
+270 
-279 YKNIPSNVTII
+279 KNIPAGVKVVNGM
-290 DAPNPTFIFKAIK
+290 NPSTKFKAQK
-303 NEVELQ
+303 NSVEIE
-309 NIRDCHIKDGVA
+309 NTKKAHIRDGVA
-321 MTKFMY
+321 VTKFMY
-327 WLKTNIGKMKITE
+327 WLKNNIGKIEITE
-340 ISAADKLEELRR
+340 LSAADKITELRR
-352 NDKECFDL
+352 EQGKFIEE
-360 SFPTIAGYKEHAAMM
+360 SFGTIAGYASNGAII
-375 HYSATEESDYELKQ
+375 HYSVTKESNITLKDR
-389 EGMLLVDSGGQYYTG
+389 GLFLLDSGGQYFDG
-404 TTDITRTYILGDITE
+404 TTDITRTFALGELTE
-419 EQKLHYTSVLRGMI
+419 EEKYHFTTVARAMI
-433 RLSKAKFLYGCRG
+433 RLSDVKFLHGVNGYY
-446 LNLDILARGPL
+446 LDILARGIL
-457 WDIGIDYKCGTG
+457 WNEGLNYNHGTG
-469 HGIGFVSNVHE
+469 HGVGHVLNVHE
-480 GPNGFRWKI
+480 GPNGFRLDNKESAI
-489 VPERNDSCIFEEGMV
+489 LEDGMI
-504 TTNEPGVYIEG
+504 TTNEPGFYKAG
-515 SHGIRIENEL
+515 SHGIRLENEML
-525 ICQRGPKVG
+525 CVKGEKNEFG
-534 VDQFMEFETITFA
+534 QFMEFEPITIA
-547 PIDLDGVNPEYMEK
+547 PIDLDAINVELMKEDEK
-561 SEIAWLNNYHEQVF
+561 A
-575 EKISP
+575 
-580 YLNEEEVEWLKKY
+580 YLNEYHKMVFDTVSPFLTTEETNWLKEY

>member
-162 IKYRGEDFTSKIA
+162 IKYSGEDFTSKIA

-226 LFIDENKL
+226 LFVDENKL
-234 NDEIKEEFNKI
+234 NDEIKTSFGEEVV
-245 GIEIRNYFEIYE
+245 EIKNYFEIYE
-257 FVKNINKDEVVLL
+257 FVKTINKEEIVLIDSNKISYSIL
-270 DGTTVNYTI
+270 
-279 YKNIPSNVTII
+279 KNIPAGVKVVNGM
-290 DAPNPTFIFKAIK
+290 NPSTKFKAQK
-303 NEVELQ
+303 NSVEIE
-309 NIRDCHIKDGVA
+309 NTKKAHIRDGVA
-321 MTKFMY
+321 VTKFMY
-327 WLKTNIGKMKITE
+327 WLKNNIGKIEITE
-340 ISAADKLEELRR
+340 LSAADKITELRR
-352 NDKECFDL
+352 EQGKFIEE
-360 SFPTIAGYKEHAAMM
+360 SFGTIAGYASNGAII
-375 HYSATEESDYELKQ
+375 HYSVTKESNITLKDR
-389 EGMLLVDSGGQYYTG
+389 GLFLLDSGGQYFDG
-404 TTDITRTYILGDITE
+404 TTDITRTFALGELTE
-419 EQKLHYTSVLRGMI
+419 EEKYHFTTVARAMI
-433 RLSKAKFLYGCRG
+433 RLSDVKFLHGVNGYY
-446 LNLDILARGPL
+446 LDILARGIL
-457 WDIGIDYKCGTG
+457 WNEGLNYNHGTG
-469 HGIGFVSNVHE
+469 HGVGHVLNVHE
-480 GPNGFRWKI
+480 GPNGFRLDNKESAI
-489 VPERNDSCIFEEGMV
+489 LEEGMI
-504 TTNEPGVYIEG
+504 TTNEPGFYKAG
-515 SHGIRIENEL
+515 SHGIRLENEML
-525 ICQRGPKVG
+525 CVKGEKNEFG
-534 VDQFMEFETITFA
+534 QFMEFEPITIA
-547 PIDLDGVNPEYMEK
+547 PIDLDAINVELIKENK
-561 SEIAWLNNYHEQVF
+561 KA
-575 EKISP
+575 
-580 YLNEEEVEWLKKY
+580 YLNEYHKMVFDTVSPFLTTEETNWLKEY